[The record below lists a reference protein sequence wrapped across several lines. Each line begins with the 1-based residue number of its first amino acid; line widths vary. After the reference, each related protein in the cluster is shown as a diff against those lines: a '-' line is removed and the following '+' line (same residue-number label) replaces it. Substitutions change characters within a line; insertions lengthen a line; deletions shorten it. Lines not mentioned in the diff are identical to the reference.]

1 MHPLV
6 HCSITDSSQ
15 DVEATLAFI
24 SVLMVEENVAYM
36 YNVIYYS
43 AIKKSEI
50 LAFVTW
56 LDLEGIML
64 ISQRK
69 MNTIGFHL
77 YVESKKKNKTKLID
91 TENRLV
97 VARLGVREQTV
108 KGLTGTHLQEKS
120 KSWG

>member
-77 YVESKKKNKTKLID
+77 YVESKKKTKRSLSIQRTD
-91 TENRLV
+91 WWLP
-97 VARLGVREQTV
+97 G
-108 KGLTGTHLQEKS
+108 
-120 KSWG
+120 WG

>member
-43 AIKKSEI
+43 AIKKKWNLAICDMDGPWGHYANKSEKDKYYRI
-50 LAFVTW
+50 SLTC
-56 LDLEGIML
+56 GI
-64 ISQRK
+64 
-69 MNTIGFHL
+69 
-77 YVESKKKNKTKLID
+77 
-91 TENRLV
+91 
-97 VARLGVREQTV
+97 
-108 KGLTGTHLQEKS
+108 
-120 KSWG
+120 